1 MKTQWFL
8 ILALLFALV
17 IAIFAVINVEPV
29 GVNFLYK
36 TTQIPLILVILA
48 SALLSGLMVGMFG
61 IIRIFRLQRT
71 IRSLE
76 KQVAELKLEIV
87 AGEEAAA
94 GAALGTPVYSAA
106 DNDGELRGGSSQ
118 FDRESGKAGANS

>member
-29 GVNFLYK
+29 EVNFLY
-36 TTQIPLILVILA
+36 TTAQLPLILVILA
-48 SALLSGLMVGMFG
+48 SALLSGLMVGLFG
-61 IIRIFRLQRT
+61 IIRQFRLQRT

-76 KQVAELKLEIV
+76 KQVAELKMEIEK
-87 AGEEAAA
+87 GEAAAA
-94 GAALGTPVYSAA
+94 GASSDAPHYGEA
-106 DNDGELRGGSSQ
+106 DVTAQ
-118 FDRESGKAGANS
+118 